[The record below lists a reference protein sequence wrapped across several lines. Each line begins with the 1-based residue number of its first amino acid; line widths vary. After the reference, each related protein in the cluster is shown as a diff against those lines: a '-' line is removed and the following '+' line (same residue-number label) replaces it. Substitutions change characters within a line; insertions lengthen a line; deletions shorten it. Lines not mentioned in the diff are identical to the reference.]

1 MGAKGQRLHSE
12 HPTARRPASSR
23 FKVVLRRLLR
33 FTFLL
38 AVAAGVVLTF
48 VRRTRRPALE
58 GAAGAGA
65 TWPPLTERPVR
76 SPWVEPVDRA
86 CPDGYPVKAK
96 LSSGIYHLPGMLNYE
111 RTIPDRCYESAA
123 AAAADGLRPAK
134 R

>member
-1 MGAKGQRLHSE
+1 MGKGQRTHSG
-12 HPTARRPASSR
+12 HPTARRAASSR

-48 VRRTRRPALE
+48 VRRTRRPGSE
-58 GAAGAGA
+58 GAAA
-65 TWPPLTERPVR
+65 TGGIAVWPALDARP
-76 SPWVEPVDRA
+76 SWVEPVERA

-123 AAAADGLRPAK
+123 AATADGLRPAK

>member
-1 MGAKGQRLHSE
+1 MKGRVHSG
-12 HPTARRPASSR
+12 HPTARPAASSR

-33 FTFLL
+33 FTFVL

-48 VRRTRRPALE
+48 VRRTRRPGSE
-58 GAAGAGA
+58 GAPLADRAA
-65 TWPPLTERPVR
+65 AAWPPLSTRP
-76 SPWVEPVDRA
+76 SWVEPVDRA

-123 AAAADGLRPAK
+123 AATADGLRPAK